1 MNIQESNLW
10 PLSYLDLLSI
20 IYVLSNED
28 NYDQLWDGM
37 GSLLVNRCAVPG
49 PSVDPWI
56 KVLKL

>member
-37 GSLLVNRCAVPG
+37 GSLLVN
-49 PSVDPWI
+49 
-56 KVLKL
+56 